1 MNTQNIKKAIEL
13 FELESKKNNI
23 TIKSC
28 SINFNYFVQQTNIS
42 KNEFISNFSQH
53 PFSLI
58 RGYVMLTNG
67 YKKH

>member
-1 MNTQNIKKAIEL
+1 MKNIKKGIEL
-13 FELESKKNNI
+13 FELESKKNNV

-53 PFSLI
+53 PFVLV
-58 RGYVMLTNG
+58 RGCVMLSNG
-67 YKKH
+67 YKNF